1 MCSVNSGRQT
11 SAVHPLQAKSALGEV
26 GPGAFC
32 LGVGRTAA
40 DLIVLCLEARR
51 EAWGPWGHGSPGTAE
66 LHFGAADIAA
76 QEMPSRILPVRW
88 GQHVLPTQGTKEQ
101 VRSYLGIQEGRLHC
115 EAVLGCPLG
124 AVPEADLLAPEG
136 SSLILRETIFQTLPG
151 QHTVPRV
158 TSYMLGSSRGRLG
171 ASQSLAGTG

>member
-101 VRSYLGIQEGRLHC
+101 VRSYLGIDPTMKAIHIYL
-115 EAVLGCPLG
+115 
-124 AVPEADLLAPEG
+124 
-136 SSLILRETIFQTLPG
+136 
-151 QHTVPRV
+151 
-158 TSYMLGSSRGRLG
+158 LGSCW
-171 ASQSLAGTG
+171 AHMGTYKRIKALTV

>member
-1 MCSVNSGRQT
+1 M
-11 SAVHPLQAKSALGEV
+11 
-26 GPGAFC
+26 
-32 LGVGRTAA
+32 
-40 DLIVLCLEARR
+40 
-51 EAWGPWGHGSPGTAE
+51 
-66 LHFGAADIAA
+66 
-76 QEMPSRILPVRW
+76 

-101 VRSYLGIQEGRLHC
+101 VRSYLGIQEGPLHC